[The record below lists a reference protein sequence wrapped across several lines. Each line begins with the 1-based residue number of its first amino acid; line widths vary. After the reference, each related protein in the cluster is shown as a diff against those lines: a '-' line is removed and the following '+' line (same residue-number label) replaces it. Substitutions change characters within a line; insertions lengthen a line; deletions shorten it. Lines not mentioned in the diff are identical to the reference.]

1 MIAESGCGPPQWSK
15 VPACIVASN
24 KVIGIEKMRAQEAL
38 SRGEILLISLDH
50 ESVDFVLDIEIL
62 FTVDVR
68 TLMTSSSMLPP
79 VTM

>member
-1 MIAESGCGPPQWSK
+1 MIAESGCGPPQWCK

-50 ESVDFVLDIEIL
+50 ESVDFVFDIEIL